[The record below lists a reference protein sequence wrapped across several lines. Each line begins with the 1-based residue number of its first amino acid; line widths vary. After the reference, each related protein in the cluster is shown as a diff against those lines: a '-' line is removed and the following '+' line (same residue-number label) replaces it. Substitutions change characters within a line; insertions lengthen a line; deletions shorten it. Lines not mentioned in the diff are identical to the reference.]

1 MAREF
6 AQVGVVG
13 LGTMGSGIAEVL
25 ARHGIDVVGVE
36 VDEKSA
42 ARARTTLE
50 KSTQRAVDG
59 GKLESSERDAVL
71 ARVSIGTELSAVA
84 ECGLVIEAVSE
95 DKDVKIEVLRAL
107 NEVLP
112 HDSILG
118 THTSALSVT
127 ELSVATGR
135 PQQVIGTQFFNP
147 PTVLPFMEIVRT
159 VGISTTP
166 SPCWS
171 RSTPPVR
178 TSTRR

>member
-1 MAREF
+1 M
-6 AQVGVVG
+6 
-13 LGTMGSGIAEVL
+13 
-25 ARHGIDVVGVE
+25 
-36 VDEKSA
+36 
-42 ARARTTLE
+42 
-50 KSTQRAVDG
+50 
-59 GKLESSERDAVL
+59 L

-159 VGISTTP
+159 VVTEPSVVEDVVALAERLGKQPVVCDDSPGFIANALLFGYLNHAVTMLESKYATREDIDATLNKVEEIIQGI
-166 SPCWS
+166 
-171 RSTPPVR
+171 V
-178 TSTRR
+178 